1 VGQNNIL
8 VGIDVGSTKV
18 IACVGKVEEGNIDI
32 IGIGKSANQGIRKG
46 VIIDLEETVSSISAA
61 LEEAERMS
69 GLPLQDAV
77 IGISGPHIES
87 ETTKGVVAV
96 ARSDGEIGDQDMDRA
111 VEAARVIPNR
121 PNREVLHIIPQSF
134 IIDGQDEIK
143 DPRGMSGIRLEVNSL
158 IISSST
164 NAIKGLA
171 RAIDQSGLHTVDI
184 VFSPLA
190 TSKLLLS
197 KRQMDIGAILVDI
210 GASATSYAVYEEGDL
225 ISSGVIPIGSSH
237 ITNDLAIGLRTTL
250 DIADAIKL
258 KYGYA
263 IPDKIP
269 EKEELSL
276 NKFDKNEEG
285 SVSLRYISEIIE
297 ARLNEIFLIVKNNL
311 SQIGRDGMLPAG
323 IVLTGG
329 GAKTEG
335 IVELAKSTMCLPA
348 QVGKPVMEISGL
360 VDKIEDPIYS
370 TSIGL
375 MMWGK
380 DKMGGGNSFD
390 FDMPGLNGI
399 IGKVRSMFKSFL
411 P

>member
-1 VGQNNIL
+1 MGQNNIL